1 MAAIFSWNDSFL
13 THIDSIDSQHRRLV
27 MLINELGEMLMSAD
41 DLDPER
47 FIDVRDQLFDY
58 IHIHFADE
66 EQIMS
71 SACVDPRHAER
82 HLAAHRSFI
91 ADALKVDNFSDNLT
105 SEEAR
110 ELVDYLIN
118 WLAYHILDMDQEMTR
133 QVHAIQG
140 GFTPNE
146 AYQQEVTSKHDQ
158 AGPLLA
164 AMKGLFYTVSERN
177 RELRVLNQ
185 ELELR
190 IEQRTRELEQAN
202 RQLQLIATQDDL
214 TRLPNRRYAMLSLN
228 QLWQEK
234 IRYHEPLAILL
245 VDADRFK
252 EVNDQFGHAQGDAL
266 LKELG
271 TRLHHTIRASDIVC
285 RLGGDEFLVICPRT
299 GAAGARTL
307 AGKLLASS
315 TPFCMADGTPCWSGS
330 ISIGIAEASSAI
342 NSPEELLQAADQAM
356 YQAKRQG
363 GSQTA

>member
-1 MAAIFSWNDSFL
+1 MTSVFNWNDSFL

-27 MLINELGEMLMSAD
+27 MLINELSEMLMSAD
-41 DLDPER
+41 ELDPAH

-71 SACVDPRHAER
+71 SADVDHRHVEH
-82 HLAAHRSFI
+82 HLAAHRGFI
-91 ADALKVDNFSDNLT
+91 ADALKIGNFSDNLT

-133 QVHAIQG
+133 QVHAILG

-177 RELRVLNQ
+177 RELKVLNQ

-214 TRLPNRRYAMLSLN
+214 TRLPNRRYAMLTLH

-234 IRYHEPLAILL
+234 SRYHEPLAILL
-245 VDADRFK
+245 VDADHFK
-252 EVNDQFGHAQGDAL
+252 EVNDRFGHAQGDLL
-266 LKELG
+266 LKELAS
-271 TRLHHTIRASDIVC
+271 RLHLAIRASDIVC
-285 RLGGDEFLVICPRT
+285 RLGGDEFLIICPRT
-299 GAAGARTL
+299 GAAGASTL
-307 AGKLLASS
+307 AKKLVASS
-315 TPFCMADGTPCWSGS
+315 KPFCMADGTACWSGS
-330 ISIGIAEASSAI
+330 ISVGIAEVNTDI
-342 NSPEELLQAADQAM
+342 NTPEELLEAADQAM
-356 YQAKRQG
+356 YQAKRRG
-363 GSQTA
+363 RARVA

>member
-1 MAAIFSWNDSFL
+1 MAPIFSWNDSFL
-13 THIDSIDSQHRRLV
+13 THIDSVDSQHKRLV
-27 MLINELGEMLMSAD
+27 MLINELGEMIMSAEE
-41 DLDPER
+41 LDPER
-47 FIDVRDQLFDY
+47 FIDIRDQLFDY

-66 EQIMS
+66 EQIMTS
-71 SACVDPRHAER
+71 VCVDPRHVD
-82 HLAAHRSFI
+82 HHFAAHRGFI
-91 ADALKVDNFSDNLT
+91 ADALKVGNFSGSLT
-105 SEEAR
+105 NEEAR

-118 WLAYHILDMDQEMTR
+118 WLAYHILDMDQEMAR

-140 GFTPNE
+140 GLTPNE

-158 AGPLLA
+158 AGPLLN

-177 RELRVLNQ
+177 RELRLLNQ
-185 ELELR
+185 ELEQR
-190 IEQRTRELEQAN
+190 IRQRTQELELAN
-202 RQLQLIATQDDL
+202 RQLQLISTQDDL

-234 IRYHEPLAILL
+234 NRYHEPLAILL
-245 VDADRFK
+245 VDADHFK
-252 EVNDQFGHAQGDAL
+252 EVNDQFGHAQGDLL

-330 ISIGIAEASSAI
+330 ISIGIAEANTNI
-342 NSPEELLQAADQAM
+342 HTPEELLQNADQAM
-356 YQAKRQG
+356 YQAKRLG
-363 GSQTA
+363 GSCVV

>member
-41 DLDPER
+41 ELDPER

-71 SACVDPRHAER
+71 SVGVDPRHIER
-82 HLAAHRSFI
+82 HLAAHRAFI
-91 ADALKVDNFSDNLT
+91 ADALKVGNFSGNL
-105 SEEAR
+105 SNEEAR

-118 WLAYHILDMDQEMTR
+118 WLAYHILDMDQEMAR

-140 GFTPNE
+140 GLTPND
-146 AYQQEVTSKHDQ
+146 AYLQEVTSKHDQ

-190 IEQRTRELEQAN
+190 IEERTRELEQAN
-202 RQLQLIATQDDL
+202 RQLQQIATQDDL
-214 TRLPNRRYAMLSLN
+214 THLPNRRYAMLSLN

-234 IRYHEPLAILL
+234 SRYHEPLAILL

-252 EVNDQFGHAQGDAL
+252 EVNDRFGHAQGDLL
-266 LKELG
+266 LKELAS
-271 TRLHHTIRASDIVC
+271 RLHLTIRASDIVC

-307 AGKLLASS
+307 ANKLIASS
-315 TPFCMADGTPCWSGS
+315 VPFCTTDGTFCWSGA
-330 ISIGIAEASSAI
+330 ISIGVAEANPAI
-342 NSPEELLQAADQAM
+342 HSPEELLQAADQAM

-363 GSQTA
+363 GCQAV